1 MFKKGSKFMDD
12 LARMAGGTAG
22 LFNSFRKEIQED
34 VKERVDM
41 MVDRLD
47 LVPRQDL
54 EKLEKRVAK
63 LEEKAGVAKKADATK
78 AAPKKTTTKIKTAT
92 TAKAKA
98 TATATAKPKAK
109 TAKSAT
115 PKKSTKAKAKAPI
128 KKTATKKTTAKKST
142 AKK

>member
-41 MVDRLD
+41 MIDRLD

-63 LEEKAGVAKKADATK
+63 LEEKAGVVKKAAATK
-78 AAPKKTTTKIKTAT
+78 AAPKKTTTKKKTAT
-92 TAKAKA
+92 KA

>member
-63 LEEKAGVAKKADATK
+63 LEEKAGLAKKS
-78 AAPKKTTTKIKTAT
+78 APK
-92 TAKAKA
+92 
-98 TATATAKPKAK
+98 ATAKPKAK

-115 PKKSTKAKAKAPI
+115 PTKSTKAKAKAPAKKAAT
-128 KKTATKKTTAKKST
+128 KKTATKKAPTKKTTAKKTTAKKST
-142 AKK
+142 AK

>member
-63 LEEKAGVAKKADATK
+63 LEEKTGVAKKPAATK
-78 AAPKKTTTKIKTAT
+78 AAPKKTTTK
-92 TAKAKA
+92 
-98 TATATAKPKAK
+98 
-109 TAKSAT
+109 
-115 PKKSTKAKAKAPI
+115 